1 VHARIESPGRMRR
14 RSEEQVATNE
24 AITMLAEVPIFSG
37 LTKKELTAIAN
48 ATKEVDHRQ
57 GAILAREGDTG
68 VGFFLILDGV
78 AEVKVGG
85 HHVRDMSRGDFFGE
99 ISLLEGGPR
108 TATVIAATEMRLLAL
123 TQWVFKRLVEQNP
136 NIASKMLKIMAQRL
150 RTSARHLTD

>member
-1 VHARIESPGRMRR
+1 ML
-14 RSEEQVATNE
+14 SEG
-24 AITMLAEVPIFSG
+24 PIFSG
-37 LTKKELTAIAN
+37 LTKKELAAIGKARKGV
-48 ATKEVDHRQ
+48 AHRQ

-123 TQWVFKRLVEQNP
+123 TQGGVKRLGEQKP